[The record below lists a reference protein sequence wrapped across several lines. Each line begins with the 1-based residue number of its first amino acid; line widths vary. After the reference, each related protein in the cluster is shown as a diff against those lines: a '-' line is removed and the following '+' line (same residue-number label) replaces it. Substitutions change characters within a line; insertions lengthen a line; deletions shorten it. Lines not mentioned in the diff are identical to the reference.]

1 MLKGKN
7 LLRDAI
13 LIICVLYGLSHIIF
27 ISLLFCLQKKI
38 TLFYAV
44 IHSLPQRLF
53 GA

>member
-13 LIICVLYGLSHIIF
+13 LIICVLYGLSHL
-27 ISLLFCLQKKI
+27 LLFYFLVLIQKKI
-38 TLFYAV
+38 MLFYAV
-44 IHSLPQRLF
+44 IHSLPQRHF